1 MNESSDLA
9 NDHLAKDFANDFLA
23 LHRKGQPLL
32 LANVWDAGSARLL
45 ESLGYEALATT
56 SSGHA
61 GTLGRKDGDITR
73 DMVLDHCRQLVA
85 ATALPVSADL
95 ENCFAKDTDGV
106 AETVELAVATGL
118 AGCSIEDY
126 SGNES
131 KQIYPLEEAAARVRA
146 AVTAAHSGVRLIL
159 TARAENGIRGVD
171 DLGDTIERLQAYA
184 EAGADVVYAPGL
196 AELDSIRKV
205 VEAVEVPVNVLCLP
219 GGPSVAELASAGVA
233 RISVGGAFYY
243 ASLAALATAA
253 REWREQGTHD
263 FWQKALEGAGAAAKA
278 FD

>member
-1 MNESSDLA
+1 MSQPD
-9 NDHLAKDFANDFLA
+9 DVAKDFLQ
-23 LHRKGQPLL
+23 LHRKGEPLL

-45 ESLGYEALATT
+45 EALGYEALATT

-61 GTLGRKDGDITR
+61 GTLGRQDGAITR
-73 DMVLDHCRQLVA
+73 DEALSHCQEIAA
-85 ATALPVSADL
+85 ATRLPVSADL
-95 ENCFAKDTDGV
+95 ENCFANDPEGV
-106 AETVELAVATGL
+106 AETIRLAGETGL

-126 SGNES
+126 SGAET
-131 KQIYPLEEAAARVRA
+131 KRIYPLKEAVARVRA
-146 AVTAAHSGVRLIL
+146 AVDAAQSGRRLIL

-196 AELDSIRKV
+196 ADLDAIRKV
-205 VEAVEVPVNVLCLP
+205 VEAVAVPLNVLCLP
-219 GGPSVAELASAGVA
+219 GGPSVPELASAGVA

-243 ASLAALATAA
+243 AALGALATAA
-253 REWREQGTHD
+253 REWREQGTHE
-263 FWQKALEGAGAAAKA
+263 FWKDAIVGAQVAKQA